1 MDLLLLDLD
10 MVPPDESDEW
20 HDCST
25 FVSIGAEKKNHSAAV
40 DDAKTAEGKTNSSYS
55 TRKTLE
61 GRMQRLWQT
70 YIFLINSEEK
80 FV

>member
-10 MVPPDESDEW
+10 MVPPDESDDE

-25 FVSIGAEKKNHSAAV
+25 FVSTGAEQENHLAAV
-40 DDAKTAEGKTNSSYS
+40 RDAKTAEGKTNSSYS
-55 TRKTLE
+55 TPKTLE
-61 GRMQRLWQT
+61 GRMHRLWQT